1 MSGILPGLAK
11 EILCLTGDCIPLKVF
26 PDCIPLKALNGIG
39 ADGVWEKDSLDIR
52 AEAWKEY
59 FLLRR
64 LFSSLKVFA
73 SSIIYV
79 CALSIFKEGLKVY
92 VTYSTRG
99 HNLS

>member
-1 MSGILPGLAK
+1 MSDWRLYSLEGLPRIFFL
-11 EILCLTGDCIPLKVF
+11 F
-26 PDCIPLKALNGIG
+26 YRKALNGIG